1 MIQHYRSV
9 IDIKKSGKNTCFN
22 LRSFILP
29 KKPGYLR
36 FKIELRIIIIIIIII
51 NDLFQF
57 GLWQI
62 VHKIQSIK

>member
-36 FKIELRIIIIIIIII
+36 FKIELRIIIIIII